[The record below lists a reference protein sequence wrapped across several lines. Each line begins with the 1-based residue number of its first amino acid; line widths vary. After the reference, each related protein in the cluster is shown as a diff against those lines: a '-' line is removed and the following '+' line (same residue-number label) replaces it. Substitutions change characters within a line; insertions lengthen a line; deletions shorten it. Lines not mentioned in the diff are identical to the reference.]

1 MDIFCIRKIF
11 NSSICATRTCWL
23 LASPGSLLKYFIFDI
38 GLMVGLMTGLMTGV
52 LKLNVKDAIC
62 LFLSDEEVEIITS
75 WRMCDIITADTD

>member
-23 LASPGSLLKYFIFDI
+23 VASPGSLLKYFIFDI
-38 GLMVGLMTGLMTGV
+38 GLMVGLMTGV

-62 LFLSDEEVEIITS
+62 LFVSDEEVEIITS